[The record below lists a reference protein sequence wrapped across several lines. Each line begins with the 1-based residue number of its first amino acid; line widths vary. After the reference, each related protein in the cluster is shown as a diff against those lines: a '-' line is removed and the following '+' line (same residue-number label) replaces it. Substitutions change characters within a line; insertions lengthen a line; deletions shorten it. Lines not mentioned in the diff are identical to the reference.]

1 MTNAPRRPVTS
12 GVESGPCPPH
22 TWIVENAGDTPPTR
36 VNGHLGEDGVRMSR
50 RSAVLRHGQ
59 LLAVFVLLLQ
69 YLAGMAVNLFVKLP
83 DQHPGTGAS
92 EYFGGVAA
100 GVSWAV
106 LSGGIL
112 LTLHAVLGLLLVL
125 MSAGLL
131 VLSVRAGERGQIRA
145 CSVAALAIVGAG
157 FNGGSF
163 LNYGNDFSSMI
174 MAGLWALAVGSY
186 AAGLIVPAR
195 ADRARG
201 ELL

>member
-1 MTNAPRRPVTS
+1 
-12 GVESGPCPPH
+12 
-22 TWIVENAGDTPPTR
+22 
-36 VNGHLGEDGVRMSR
+36 MSR

-92 EYFGGVAA
+92 EYFGGVVA

-112 LTLHAVLGLLLVL
+112 LTVHAVLGLLLVL

-157 FNGGSF
+157 FNGAAQLRERFQFHDHGRT
-163 LNYGNDFSSMI
+163 LGT
-174 MAGLWALAVGSY
+174 GCRVVRCWAFCSRQG
-186 AAGLIVPAR
+186 
-195 ADRARG
+195 
-201 ELL
+201 